1 MTTTIRDW
9 TLEKNDRNRPAKNPK
24 GFEVVKFITNG
35 EYRKSENLGISSE
48 HHDSVNIFKKLGKD
62 VQIVIVKCA
71 HNSLKHHF
79 FAFGSE
85 ADINRPL
92 YRQAGKHIVPQD
104 SKFRKFAIEDGLMTE
119 TDTHYYD
126 VWHDWQSSGHGWT
139 DPENIAI
146 EEVKKYRRQ
155 EAAKQRQVEAG
166 DNVEF
171 HANQAWREGMVL
183 ATIEKRALIAYRMP
197 AGAVYMVLIDHNPDV
212 PPAKRGLGYRE
223 SDPSSSYIK
232 AHRYGPDYQS
242 ISANAL
248 KKNPKWMAEVQKF
261 DGFEDGNVE
270 QGLRFLGEDLE

>member
-1 MTTTIRDW
+1 M
-9 TLEKNDRNRPAKNPK
+9 
-24 GFEVVKFITNG
+24 
-35 EYRKSENLGISSE
+35 
-48 HHDSVNIFKKLGKD
+48 FKK
-62 VQIVIVKCA
+62 
-71 HNSLKHHF
+71 
-79 FAFGSE
+79 FAV
-85 ADINRPL
+85 R
-92 YRQAGKHIVPQD
+92 
-104 SKFRKFAIEDGLMTE
+104 DGLMTE

-139 DPENIAI
+139 DPEQIAI
-146 EEVKKYRRQ
+146 DEVKKYRRK
-155 EAAKQRQVEAG
+155 EAAKKRQVEAG

-171 HANQAWREGMVL
+171 YANQSWREGMVL

>member
-1 MTTTIRDW
+1 
-9 TLEKNDRNRPAKNPK
+9 
-24 GFEVVKFITNG
+24 
-35 EYRKSENLGISSE
+35 
-48 HHDSVNIFKKLGKD
+48 
-62 VQIVIVKCA
+62 
-71 HNSLKHHF
+71 
-79 FAFGSE
+79 
-85 ADINRPL
+85 
-92 YRQAGKHIVPQD
+92 
-104 SKFRKFAIEDGLMTE
+104 
-119 TDTHYYD
+119 
-126 VWHDWQSSGHGWT
+126 
-139 DPENIAI
+139 
-146 EEVKKYRRQ
+146 
-155 EAAKQRQVEAG
+155 
-166 DNVEF
+166 
-171 HANQAWREGMVL
+171 MVL